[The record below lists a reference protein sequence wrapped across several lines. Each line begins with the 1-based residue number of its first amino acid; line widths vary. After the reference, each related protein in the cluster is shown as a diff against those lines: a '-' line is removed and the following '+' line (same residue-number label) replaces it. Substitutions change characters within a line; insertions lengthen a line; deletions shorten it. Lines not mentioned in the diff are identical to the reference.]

1 MVRTQ
6 LVVSVVLV
14 STLLLLNAEA
24 KTVDPYKVL
33 GVSRDAKPREIQK
46 AFHKQ
51 SLKYHPDKNKN
62 KGAQEK
68 FAEINNAY
76 EILSDEEKRKN
87 YDLYGD
93 EKGQPGFGSGF
104 PGGNGGGYSYS
115 SGGGQGGG
123 FSFGGP
129 GGWQNMGGGGGGG
142 SKSFSFSF
150 GGGGG
155 GGPSASSFGFGM
167 DDIFSMFGGGGGGG
181 SKGSDQFGGFGG
193 FGGGSSKA
201 ESRSKSGSAAA
212 IKTITSQVYKKEIVD
227 QGMTWLVLSY
237 LPSQRGTQYH
247 DSVVE
252 EVAESLQGALKVG
265 RINCETESSLCKQL
279 GVAPRR
285 APRLFVYSY
294 TSSGKPTLAEYTEEL
309 VTKKVKSFCQE
320 HLPRFSKRVDLNT
333 FDVSSAVSSQGI
345 PKVMLLS
352 TKKDTPVIWRVLS
365 GLYNGR
371 FVFYNTEVQDT
382 SDPKV
387 KSLGVDAFPAIVGWL
402 SNGEKQ
408 VLKTGITVKNLKSA
422 VQEIGKLLEAFEKK
436 NKKVSSNSQSGKA
449 QSEPVEKIHL
459 LSRTNFDSVCG
470 ENVPVCII
478 GAFRSSQGKEK
489 LHSVLSAVSQKSL
502 SRRQASGTG
511 SQDTVSYSLVDAAKQ
526 SSFLSSYDKSE
537 FKTSD
542 KLLIAYKPK
551 RGKFATFK
559 GDMTMEEAEK
569 FVAAVLNGDVQF
581 TKTRQKPQIK

>member
-1 MVRTQ
+1 MGIVRTR
-6 LVVSVVLV
+6 LAISVILV
-14 STLLLLNAEA
+14 STLLLSNAEA

-33 GVSRDAKPREIQK
+33 GVSRDAKQREIQK
-46 AFHKQ
+46 AFHKL

-93 EKGQPGFGSGF
+93 EKGQPGFDPGF
-104 PGGNGGGYSYS
+104 HGGNGGYSYS
-115 SGGGQGGG
+115 SNGGQSGG
-123 FSFGGP
+123 FNFGGP
-129 GGWQNMGGGGGGG
+129 GGWQNMGGGGG

-150 GGGGG
+150 GG

-167 DDIFSMFGGGGGGG
+167 DDIFSMFSGG
-181 SKGSDQFGGFGG
+181 SSKGRDQFGGFGG
-193 FGGGSSKA
+193 FGGSSKA
-201 ESRSKSGSAAA
+201 ESGSKSGTVA
-212 IKTITSQVYKKEIVD
+212 TIRTINPQVYKKEIVD

-247 DSVVE
+247 DSIIE

-279 GVAPRR
+279 GIIPRR

-294 TSSGKPTLAEYTEEL
+294 TSSGKATLAEYTEEL
-309 VTKKVKSFCQE
+309 VAKKVKSFCQE
-320 HLPRFSKRVDLNT
+320 HLPRFSKRIDLDT
-333 FDVSSAVSSQGI
+333 FDVSALSSQKT

-371 FVFYNTEVQDT
+371 FVFYNTEVHDT
-382 SDPKV
+382 FDPKIRE
-387 KSLGVDAFPAIVGWL
+387 LGVDAFPAILGWF

-422 VQEIGKLLEAFEKK
+422 VQEIGKLLEGFEKK
-436 NKKVSSNSQSGKA
+436 NKKVASNSQSGQA
-449 QSEPVEKIHL
+449 QSQPLEKIHL
-459 LSRTNFDSVCG
+459 LSRTNFDSICG
-470 ENVPVCII
+470 EKTPVCII
-478 GAFRSSQGKEK
+478 GAFRSSHGKEK
-489 LHSVLSAVSQKSL
+489 LQSILSKVSQKSL
-502 SRRQASGTG
+502 SRRQASATG
-511 SQDTVSYSLVDAAKQ
+511 SQDTVSYSLLDAAKQ
-526 SSFLSSYDKSE
+526 SSFLSSLDKSE
-537 FKTSD
+537 MKTSD
-542 KLLIAYKPK
+542 KLLIAYKPR

-559 GDMTMEEAEK
+559 GDMTMEEVEK
-569 FVAAVLNGDVQF
+569 FVAAVLNGDIQF
-581 TKTRQKPQIK
+581 TKTRQKPQLK

>member
-1 MVRTQ
+1 MVRTR
-6 LVVSVVLV
+6 LAISVVLV
-14 STLLLLNAEA
+14 STLLLLNVES
-24 KTVDPYKVL
+24 KSVDPYKVL
-33 GVSRDAKPREIQK
+33 GVSRDAKQREIQK
-46 AFHKQ
+46 AFHKL

-93 EKGQPGFGSGF
+93 EKGQPGFDSGF
-104 PGGNGGGYSYS
+104 PGGNGGYSYS
-115 SGGGQGGG
+115 SNGGHGGGG
-123 FSFGGP
+123 FNFGGP
-129 GGWQNMGGGGGGG
+129 GGWQNMGGGGG

-150 GGGGG
+150 GG
-155 GGPSASSFGFGM
+155 PSESSFGFGM
-167 DDIFSMFGGGGGGG
+167 DDIFSMFSGG
-181 SKGSDQFGGFGG
+181 SSKGKEQFGGFGS
-193 FGGGSSKA
+193 SSKA
-201 ESRSKSGSAAA
+201 ESKSKSSTVA
-212 IKTITSQVYKKEIVD
+212 TIRTINSQVYKKEIMD

-247 DSVVE
+247 ESIIE

-279 GVAPRR
+279 GIVPRR

-294 TSSGKPTLAEYTEEL
+294 TSSGKATLAEYTEEL
-309 VTKKVKSFCQE
+309 VAKKVKSFCQE
-320 HLPRFSKRVDLNT
+320 HLPRFSKRIDLNT
-333 FDVSSAVSSQGI
+333 FDVSAVSSQRT

-371 FVFYNTEVQDT
+371 FVFYNTEVHDT
-382 SDPKV
+382 SDPKIQ
-387 KSLGVDAFPAIVGWL
+387 KLGVDAFPAIVGWL

-422 VQEIGKLLEAFEKK
+422 VQELGKLLEGFEKK
-436 NKKVSSNSQSGKA
+436 NKKVSSNSQPG
-449 QSEPVEKIHL
+449 QSPRESLERIPL
-459 LSRTNFDSVCG
+459 LLRANFDSICG
-470 ENVPVCII
+470 ENTPVCII
-478 GAFRSSQGKEK
+478 GAFRSSHGKEK
-489 LHSVLSAVSQKSL
+489 LQSVMSKVSQKSL
-502 SRRQASGTG
+502 SRRQASTTG
-511 SQDTVSYSLVDAAKQ
+511 SQDTVSYSLLDATKQ
-526 SSFLSSYDKSE
+526 SAFLSSLDKSE

-542 KLLIAYKPK
+542 KLLIAYKPR

-559 GDMTMEEAEK
+559 GDMTMEEVEK
-569 FVAAVLNGDVQF
+569 FVAAVLNGDIQF

>member
-1 MVRTQ
+1 MARTK
-6 LVVSVVLV
+6 LAISVVLV
-14 STLLLLNAEA
+14 STLLLLTAES
-24 KTVDPYKVL
+24 KSVDPYKIL
-33 GVSRDAKPREIQK
+33 GVNRDAKQREIQK

-93 EKGQPGFGSGF
+93 EKGQPGFDSGF
-104 PGGNGGGYSYS
+104 HGGNGGQ
-115 SGGGQGGG
+115 SGG
-123 FSFGGP
+123 FNFGGP
-129 GGWQNMGGGGGGG
+129 GGWQNMGGEGG

-150 GGGGG
+150 GG
-155 GGPSASSFGFGM
+155 PSESSFGFGM
-167 DDIFSMFGGGGGGG
+167 DDIFSMFSGG
-181 SKGSDQFGGFGG
+181 SSKGKDQFGGFGG
-193 FGGGSSKA
+193 SSKG
-201 ESRSKSGSAAA
+201 ESRSKRGSAA
-212 IKTITSQVYKKEIVD
+212 TIRSISSQVYKKEITD

-247 DSVVE
+247 ESTIE

-265 RINCETESSLCKQL
+265 RINCETEASLCKQL
-279 GVAPRR
+279 GIVPRR

-294 TSSGKPTLAEYTEEL
+294 TSSGKATLAEYTEEL

-320 HLPRFSKRVDLNT
+320 HLPRFSKRVDLKT
-333 FDVSSAVSSQGI
+333 FDISAVSSQKT

-365 GLYNGR
+365 GMYNGR
-371 FVFYNTEVQDT
+371 FLFFNSEVHDT
-382 SDPKV
+382 MDPKIQ
-387 KSLGVDAFPAIVGWL
+387 KLGVDAFPAIVGWL

-422 VQEIGKLLEAFEKK
+422 VQEIGKLLEGFEKK
-436 NKKVSSNSQSGKA
+436 NKKVSSNSHSDKA
-449 QSEPVEKIHL
+449 KSEPLERIPL
-459 LSRTNFDSVCG
+459 LSRSNFDSVCG
-470 ENVPVCII
+470 KTIPVCII
-478 GAFRSSQGKEK
+478 GAFRSSHGKEN
-489 LHSVLSAVSQKSL
+489 LQSILSKVSQITL
-502 SRRQASGTG
+502 SRRQASATV
-511 SQDTVSYSLVDAAKQ
+511 SQDAVSYSLLDAAKQ
-526 SSFLSSYDKSE
+526 SSFLSSLDKSE

-542 KLLIAYKPK
+542 KVLIAYKPK

-559 GDMTMEEAEK
+559 GDMTMEEVEK
-569 FVAAVLNGDVQF
+569 FIAAVLNGDIQF
-581 TKTRQKPQIK
+581 TNTRQKPQIK

>member
-14 STLLLLNAEA
+14 STLLLLNAES
-24 KTVDPYKVL
+24 KSVDPYKVL

-93 EKGQPGFGSGF
+93 EKGQPGFESGF
-104 PGGNGGGYSYS
+104 PGGNGGYSYS

-155 GGPSASSFGFGM
+155 GPGASSFGGFGM
-167 DDIFSMFGGGGGGG
+167 DDIFSMFGGGGG

-193 FGGGSSKA
+193 FGGGSSKT

-212 IKTITSQVYKKEIVD
+212 IKTVTSQVYKKEIVD
-227 QGMTWLVLSY
+227 QGMTWLLLSY

-247 DSVVE
+247 ESVIE

-265 RINCETESSLCKQL
+265 RVNCETESSLCKQL

-294 TSSGKPTLAEYTEEL
+294 TSSGKATLAEYTEEL
-309 VTKKVKSFCQE
+309 VAKKV
-320 HLPRFSKRVDLNT
+320 H
-333 FDVSSAVSSQGI
+333 
-345 PKVMLLS
+345 
-352 TKKDTPVIWRVLS
+352 
-365 GLYNGR
+365 
-371 FVFYNTEVQDT
+371 DT

-387 KSLGVDAFPAIVGWL
+387 KNLGVDAFPAIVGWL

-408 VLKTGITVKNLKSA
+408 VLKTRITVKNLKSA

-489 LHSVLSAVSQKSL
+489 LHSVLSRVSQKSL

-511 SQDTVSYSLVDAAKQ
+511 TQDTVSYSLVDAAKQ
-526 SSFLSSYDKSE
+526 SSFLSSFDKSE

-569 FVAAVLNGDVQF
+569 FVAAVLNGDIQF

>member
-1 MVRTQ
+1 MVRTRLAISIV
-6 LVVSVVLV
+6 LVV

-24 KTVDPYKVL
+24 KSADPYKVL
-33 GVSRDAKPREIQK
+33 GVSRDAKQREIQK
-46 AFHKQ
+46 AFHKL

-76 EILSDEEKRKN
+76 EILSDEKKRKN

-93 EKGQPGFGSGF
+93 EKGQPGFDSGF
-104 PGGNGGGYSYS
+104 PGGNGGYSYS
-115 SGGGQGGG
+115 SSGGG
-123 FSFGGP
+123 FNFGGP
-129 GGWQNMGGGGGGG
+129 GGGGWQNMGGGGG

-150 GGGGG
+150 GG
-155 GGPSASSFGFGM
+155 PSENSFGFGM
-167 DDIFSMFGGGGGGG
+167 DDIFNMFSGG
-181 SKGSDQFGGFGG
+181 SSKGKDQFGGFGSS
-193 FGGGSSKA
+193 SSKS
-201 ESRSKSGSAAA
+201 ESRSKSGTAA
-212 IKTITSQVYKKEIVD
+212 TIRTINSQVYKKEILD

-247 DSVVE
+247 ESTIE
-252 EVAESLQGALKVG
+252 EVAESFQGAIKVG

-279 GVAPRR
+279 GIVPRR

-294 TSSGKPTLAEYTEEL
+294 TSSGKATLAEYTEEL
-309 VTKKVKSFCQE
+309 VSKKVKSFCQE
-320 HLPRFSKRVDLNT
+320 HLPRFSKRIDLNT
-333 FDVSSAVSSQGI
+333 FDVSAVGSQKI
-345 PKVMLLS
+345 PTVMLLS

-371 FVFYNTEVQDT
+371 FVFYNTEVHDT
-382 SDPKV
+382 SDPKIR
-387 KSLGVDAFPAIVGWL
+387 KLGVDAFPAIVGWL

-422 VQEIGKLLEAFEKK
+422 VQEIGKLLEGFEKK
-436 NKKVSSNSQSGKA
+436 NKKVSFKSQSS
-449 QSEPVEKIHL
+449 QTESESLERVPL
-459 LSRTNFDSVCG
+459 LLRSNFDSICG
-470 ENVPVCII
+470 ENIPVCII
-478 GAFRSSQGKEK
+478 GAFRSSHGKEK
-489 LHSVLSAVSQKSL
+489 LQSILSQVSQKSL
-502 SRRQASGTG
+502 SRRQASTTG

-526 SSFLSSYDKSE
+526 SSFLSSLDKSE

-542 KLLIAYKPK
+542 KLLIAYKPR

-559 GDMTMEEAEK
+559 GDMTMEEVEK
-569 FVAAVLNGDVQF
+569 FVAAVLNGDIQF

>member
-1 MVRTQ
+1 MVRTR
-6 LVVSVVLV
+6 LVISVVLV
-14 STLLLLNAEA
+14 STLLLLNVES
-24 KTVDPYKVL
+24 KSVDPYKVL
-33 GVSRDAKPREIQK
+33 GVSRDAKQREIQK
-46 AFHKQ
+46 AFHKL

-93 EKGQPGFGSGF
+93 EKGQPGFDSGF
-104 PGGNGGGYSYS
+104 PGGNGGYSYS
-115 SGGGQGGG
+115 SNGGHGGGG
-123 FSFGGP
+123 FNFGGP
-129 GGWQNMGGGGGGG
+129 GGWQNMGGGGG

-150 GGGGG
+150 GG
-155 GGPSASSFGFGM
+155 PSESSFGFGM
-167 DDIFSMFGGGGGGG
+167 DDIFSMFSGG
-181 SKGSDQFGGFGG
+181 SSKGKEQFGGFGS
-193 FGGGSSKA
+193 SSKA
-201 ESRSKSGSAAA
+201 ESKSKSSTVAP
-212 IKTITSQVYKKEIVD
+212 IRTINSQVYKKEILD

-247 DSVVE
+247 ESIIE
-252 EVAESLQGALKVG
+252 EVAESLQGAIKVG

-279 GVAPRR
+279 GIVPRR

-294 TSSGKPTLAEYTEEL
+294 TSSGKATLAEYTEEL
-309 VTKKVKSFCQE
+309 VAKKVKSFCQE
-320 HLPRFSKRVDLNT
+320 HLPRFSKKIDLNT
-333 FDVSSAVSSQGI
+333 FDVSAVSSQRI

-371 FVFYNTEVQDT
+371 FVFYNTEVHDT
-382 SDPKV
+382 SDPKIQ
-387 KSLGVDAFPAIVGWL
+387 KLGVDAFPAIVGWL

-422 VQEIGKLLEAFEKK
+422 VQELGKLLEGFEKK
-436 NKKVSSNSQSGKA
+436 NKKVFSNSQPG
-449 QSEPVEKIHL
+449 QSPSESLERIPL
-459 LSRTNFDSVCG
+459 LLRSNFDSICG
-470 ENVPVCII
+470 ENTPVCII
-478 GAFRSSQGKEK
+478 GAFRSSHGKEK
-489 LHSVLSAVSQKSL
+489 LQSVMSKVSQKSL
-502 SRRQASGTG
+502 SRRQASTTG
-511 SQDTVSYSLVDAAKQ
+511 SQDTVSYSLLDAIKQ
-526 SSFLSSYDKSE
+526 SAFLSSLDKSE

-542 KLLIAYKPK
+542 KLLIAYKPR

-559 GDMTMEEAEK
+559 GDMTMEEVEK
-569 FVAAVLNGDVQF
+569 FVAAVLNGDIQF

>member
-1 MVRTQ
+1 MGRRR
-6 LVVSVVLV
+6 LAIAVVLV

-24 KTVDPYKVL
+24 KSVDPYKVL
-33 GVSRDAKPREIQK
+33 GVSRDAKQREIQK
-46 AFHKQ
+46 AFHKL

-93 EKGQPGFGSGF
+93 EKGQPGFDAGYSG
-104 PGGNGGGYSYS
+104 GGNGGH
-115 SGGGQGGG
+115 SGG
-123 FSFGGP
+123 FNFGGP
-129 GGWQNMGGGGGGG
+129 GGWQNMGGGGG

-150 GGGGG
+150 GGPGE
-155 GGPSASSFGFGM
+155 SSSGFGM
-167 DDIFSMFGGGGGGG
+167 DDIFSMFSGG
-181 SKGSDQFGGFGG
+181 SSKGRDGFGGFGG
-193 FGGGSSKA
+193 FGGSSKA

-212 IKTITSQVYKKEIVD
+212 IRTINSQVYKKEIMD

-247 DSVVE
+247 ESIIE
-252 EVAESLQGALKVG
+252 EVSESLQGALKVG

-279 GVAPRR
+279 GIVPRR

-294 TSSGKPTLAEYTEEL
+294 TSSGKTTLAEYTEEL
-309 VTKKVKSFCQE
+309 VAKKVKSFCQE
-320 HLPRFSKRVDLNT
+320 HLPRFSKRIDLNS
-333 FDVSSAVSSQGI
+333 FDVSAVSSQKT

-371 FVFYNTEVQDT
+371 FVFYNTEVHDT

-387 KSLGVDAFPAIVGWL
+387 RKLGVDAFPAIVGWL
-402 SNGEKQ
+402 SNGEKL
-408 VLKTGITVKNLKSA
+408 VLKTGITVKNMKSA
-422 VQEIGKLLEAFEKK
+422 VQEIGKLLEGFEKK
-436 NKKVSSNSQSGKA
+436 NKKVSSNSQPGQA
-449 QSEPVEKIHL
+449 QSESLEKIQL
-459 LSRTNFDSVCG
+459 LSRTNFDSICG
-470 ENVPVCII
+470 ESTPVCII

-489 LHSVLSAVSQKSL
+489 LQSILSKVSQKSL
-502 SRRQASGTG
+502 SRRQASGTV
-511 SQDTVSYSLVDAAKQ
+511 SQDTVSYSLLDAAKQ
-526 SSFLSSYDKSE
+526 SSFLSSLDRSE

-542 KLLIAYKPK
+542 NILIAYKPR

-559 GDMTMEEAEK
+559 GDMTMEEVEK
-569 FVAAVLNGDVQF
+569 FVAAVLNGDIQF

>member
-1 MVRTQ
+1 MVRTR
-6 LVVSVVLV
+6 LAISVVLV
-14 STLLLLNAEA
+14 STLLLLNVES
-24 KTVDPYKVL
+24 KSVDPYKVL
-33 GVSRDAKPREIQK
+33 GVSRDAKQREIQK
-46 AFHKQ
+46 AFHKL

-93 EKGQPGFGSGF
+93 EKGQPGFDSGF
-104 PGGNGGGYSYS
+104 PGGNGGYSYS
-115 SGGGQGGG
+115 SNGGHGGGG
-123 FSFGGP
+123 FNFGGP
-129 GGWQNMGGGGGGG
+129 GGWQNMGGGGG

-150 GGGGG
+150 GG
-155 GGPSASSFGFGM
+155 PSESSFGFGM
-167 DDIFSMFGGGGGGG
+167 DDIFSMFSGG
-181 SKGSDQFGGFGG
+181 SSKGKEQFGGFGS
-193 FGGGSSKA
+193 SSKA
-201 ESRSKSGSAAA
+201 ESKSKSSTVVP
-212 IKTITSQVYKKEIVD
+212 IRTINSQVYKKEILD

-247 DSVVE
+247 ESIIE

-279 GVAPRR
+279 GIVPRR

-294 TSSGKPTLAEYTEEL
+294 TSSGKATLAEYTEEL
-309 VTKKVKSFCQE
+309 VAKKVKSFCQE
-320 HLPRFSKRVDLNT
+320 HLPRFSKRIDLNT
-333 FDVSSAVSSQGI
+333 FDVSAVSSQRT

-371 FVFYNTEVQDT
+371 FVFYNTEVHDT
-382 SDPKV
+382 SDPKIQ
-387 KSLGVDAFPAIVGWL
+387 KLGVDAFPAIVGWL

-422 VQEIGKLLEAFEKK
+422 VQELGKLLEGFEKK
-436 NKKVSSNSQSGKA
+436 NKKVSSNSQPG
-449 QSEPVEKIHL
+449 QSPSESLETIPL
-459 LSRTNFDSVCG
+459 LLRSNFDSICG
-470 ENVPVCII
+470 ENTPVCII
-478 GAFRSSQGKEK
+478 GAFRSSHGKEK
-489 LHSVLSAVSQKSL
+489 LQSVMSKVSQKSL
-502 SRRQASGTG
+502 SRRQASTTG
-511 SQDTVSYSLVDAAKQ
+511 SQDTVSYSLLDATKQ
-526 SSFLSSYDKSE
+526 SAFLISLDKSE

-542 KLLIAYKPK
+542 KFLIAYKPR

-559 GDMTMEEAEK
+559 GDMTMEEVEK
-569 FVAAVLNGDVQF
+569 FVAAVLNGDIQF

>member
-1 MVRTQ
+1 MVRTR
-6 LVVSVVLV
+6 LAISVVLV
-14 STLLLLNAEA
+14 STLLLLNVES
-24 KTVDPYKVL
+24 KSVDPYKVL
-33 GVSRDAKPREIQK
+33 GVSRDAKQREIQK
-46 AFHKQ
+46 AFHKL

-93 EKGQPGFGSGF
+93 EKGQPGFDSGF
-104 PGGNGGGYSYS
+104 PGGNGGYSYS
-115 SGGGQGGG
+115 SNGGHGGGG
-123 FSFGGP
+123 FNFGGP
-129 GGWQNMGGGGGGG
+129 GGWQNMGGGGG

-150 GGGGG
+150 GG
-155 GGPSASSFGFGM
+155 PSESSFGFGM
-167 DDIFSMFGGGGGGG
+167 DDIFSMFSGG
-181 SKGSDQFGGFGG
+181 SSKGKEQFGGFGS
-193 FGGGSSKA
+193 SSKA
-201 ESRSKSGSAAA
+201 ESKSKSSTVAP
-212 IKTITSQVYKKEIVD
+212 IRTINSQVYKKEIMD

-247 DSVVE
+247 ESIIE

-279 GVAPRR
+279 GIVPRR

-294 TSSGKPTLAEYTEEL
+294 TSSGKATLAEYTEEL
-309 VTKKVKSFCQE
+309 VAKKVKSFCQE
-320 HLPRFSKRVDLNT
+320 HLPRFSKRIDLNT
-333 FDVSSAVSSQGI
+333 FDVSAVSSQRT

-371 FVFYNTEVQDT
+371 FVFYNTEVHDT
-382 SDPKV
+382 SDPKIQ
-387 KSLGVDAFPAIVGWL
+387 KLGVDAFPAIVGWL

-422 VQEIGKLLEAFEKK
+422 VQELGKLLEGFEKK
-436 NKKVSSNSQSGKA
+436 NKKVSSNSQSG
-449 QSEPVEKIHL
+449 QSPSESLERIPL
-459 LSRTNFDSVCG
+459 LSRSNFDSICG
-470 ENVPVCII
+470 ENTPVCII
-478 GAFRSSQGKEK
+478 GAFRSSHGKEK
-489 LHSVLSAVSQKSL
+489 LQSVMSKVSQKSL
-502 SRRQASGTG
+502 SRRQASTTG
-511 SQDTVSYSLVDAAKQ
+511 SQDTVSYSLLDATKQ
-526 SSFLSSYDKSE
+526 SAFLSSLDKSE

-542 KLLIAYKPK
+542 KLLIAYKPR

-559 GDMTMEEAEK
+559 GDMTMEEVEK
-569 FVAAVLNGDVQF
+569 FVAAVLNGDIQF

>member
-123 FSFGGP
+123 GFNFGGP

-142 SKSFSFSF
+142 GGSKS
-150 GGGGG
+150 G
-155 GGPSASSFGFGM
+155 SSFGFGM
-167 DDIFSMFGGGGGGG
+167 DDIFNMFGGGGGA
-181 SKGSDQFGGFGG
+181 KGSDQFGGFGG

-201 ESRSKSGSAAA
+201 ESRSKRGSVAT
-212 IKTITSQVYKKEIVD
+212 IKTVSSQVYKKEVVD
-227 QGMTWLVLSY
+227 QGMTWLLLSY

-247 DSVVE
+247 ESVIE

-279 GVAPRR
+279 GVVPRR

-294 TSSGKPTLAEYTEEL
+294 TSSGKATLAEYTEEL
-309 VTKKVKSFCQE
+309 VAKKVKSFCQE

-333 FDVSSAVSSQGI
+333 FDVSAVSSQGI

-371 FVFYNTEVQDT
+371 FVFYNTEVHDA

-387 KSLGVDAFPAIVGWL
+387 KNLGVDAFPAIVGWL

-436 NKKVSSNSQSGKA
+436 NKKFSSSSQPGQAK
-449 QSEPVEKIHL
+449 SESVEKIHL
-459 LSRTNFDSVCG
+459 LSRTNLDSICG
-470 ENVPVCII
+470 EKVPVCII

-489 LHSVLSAVSQKSL
+489 LQSILSKVSQKSL

-526 SSFLSSYDKSE
+526 SSFLSSFDKSE

-542 KLLIAYKPK
+542 KVLIAYKPK

-569 FVAAVLNGDVQF
+569 FVAAVLNGDIQF
-581 TKTRQKPQIK
+581 SKTRQKPQIK

>member
-1 MVRTQ
+1 MVRTR
-6 LVVSVVLV
+6 LAISVVLV
-14 STLLLLNAEA
+14 STLLLLNVES
-24 KTVDPYKVL
+24 KSVDPYKVL
-33 GVSRDAKPREIQK
+33 GVSRDAKQREIQK
-46 AFHKQ
+46 AFHKL

-93 EKGQPGFGSGF
+93 EKGQPGFDSGF
-104 PGGNGGGYSYS
+104 PGGNGGYSYS
-115 SGGGQGGG
+115 SNGGHGGGG
-123 FSFGGP
+123 FNFGGP
-129 GGWQNMGGGGGGG
+129 GGWQNMGGGGG

-150 GGGGG
+150 GG
-155 GGPSASSFGFGM
+155 PSESSFGFGM
-167 DDIFSMFGGGGGGG
+167 DDIFSMFSGG
-181 SKGSDQFGGFGG
+181 SSKGKEQFGGFGS
-193 FGGGSSKA
+193 SSKA
-201 ESRSKSGSAAA
+201 ESKSKSSTVVP
-212 IKTITSQVYKKEIVD
+212 IRTINSQVYKKEILD

-247 DSVVE
+247 ESIIE

-279 GVAPRR
+279 GIVPRR

-294 TSSGKPTLAEYTEEL
+294 TSSGKATLAEYTEEL
-309 VTKKVKSFCQE
+309 VAKKVKSFCQE
-320 HLPRFSKRVDLNT
+320 HLPRFSKRIDLNT
-333 FDVSSAVSSQGI
+333 FDVSAVSSQRT

-371 FVFYNTEVQDT
+371 FVFYNTEVHDT
-382 SDPKV
+382 SDPKIQ
-387 KSLGVDAFPAIVGWL
+387 KLGVDAFPAIVGWL

-422 VQEIGKLLEAFEKK
+422 VQELGKLLEGFEKK
-436 NKKVSSNSQSGKA
+436 NKKVSSNSQPG
-449 QSEPVEKIHL
+449 QSPSESLETIPL
-459 LSRTNFDSVCG
+459 LLRSNFDSICG
-470 ENVPVCII
+470 ENTPVCII
-478 GAFRSSQGKEK
+478 GAFRSSHGKEK
-489 LHSVLSAVSQKSL
+489 LQSVMSKVSQKSL
-502 SRRQASGTG
+502 SRRQASTTG
-511 SQDTVSYSLVDAAKQ
+511 SQDTVSYSLLDATKQ
-526 SSFLSSYDKSE
+526 SAFLSSLDKSE

-542 KLLIAYKPK
+542 KFLIAYKPR

-559 GDMTMEEAEK
+559 GDMTMEEVEK
-569 FVAAVLNGDVQF
+569 FVAAVLNGDIQF

>member
-1 MVRTQ
+1 MVRTR
-6 LVVSVVLV
+6 LAISVVLV
-14 STLLLLNAEA
+14 STLLLLNVES
-24 KTVDPYKVL
+24 KSVDPYKVL
-33 GVSRDAKPREIQK
+33 GVSRDAKQREIQK
-46 AFHKQ
+46 AFHKL

-93 EKGQPGFGSGF
+93 EKGQPGFDSGF
-104 PGGNGGGYSYS
+104 PGGNGGYSYS
-115 SGGGQGGG
+115 SNGGHGGGG
-123 FSFGGP
+123 FNFGGP
-129 GGWQNMGGGGGGG
+129 GGWQNMGGGGG

-150 GGGGG
+150 GG
-155 GGPSASSFGFGM
+155 PSESSFGFGM
-167 DDIFSMFGGGGGGG
+167 DDIFSMFSGG
-181 SKGSDQFGGFGG
+181 SSKGKEQFGGFGS
-193 FGGGSSKA
+193 SSKA
-201 ESRSKSGSAAA
+201 ESKSKSSTVAP
-212 IKTITSQVYKKEIVD
+212 IRTINSQVYKKEIMD

-247 DSVVE
+247 ESIIE
-252 EVAESLQGALKVG
+252 EVAESLQGAIKVG

-279 GVAPRR
+279 GIVPRR

-294 TSSGKPTLAEYTEEL
+294 TSSGKATLAEYTEEL
-309 VTKKVKSFCQE
+309 VAKKVKSFCQE
-320 HLPRFSKRVDLNT
+320 HLPRFSKRIDLNT
-333 FDVSSAVSSQGI
+333 FDVSAVSSQRT

-371 FVFYNTEVQDT
+371 FVFYNTEVHDT
-382 SDPKV
+382 SDPKIQ
-387 KSLGVDAFPAIVGWL
+387 KLGVDAFPAIVGWL

-422 VQEIGKLLEAFEKK
+422 VQELGKLLEGFEKK
-436 NKKVSSNSQSGKA
+436 NKKVSSNSQPG
-449 QSEPVEKIHL
+449 QSPSESLERIPL
-459 LSRTNFDSVCG
+459 LLRSNFDSICG
-470 ENVPVCII
+470 ENTPVCII
-478 GAFRSSQGKEK
+478 GAFRSSHGKEK
-489 LHSVLSAVSQKSL
+489 LQSVMSKVSQKSL
-502 SRRQASGTG
+502 SRRQASTTG
-511 SQDTVSYSLVDAAKQ
+511 SQDTVSYSLLDAIKQ
-526 SSFLSSYDKSE
+526 SAFLSSLDKSE

-542 KLLIAYKPK
+542 KLLIAYKPR

-559 GDMTMEEAEK
+559 GDMNMEEVEK
-569 FVAAVLNGDVQF
+569 FVAAVLNGDIQF